1 MPAQGVW
8 RKNMADQAVRPSST
22 GAVQPEGRSRHWRT
36 VDIVVTA
43 VLGVAFGVVFW
54 AWNLT
59 YGVLSEPLSFFPP
72 LSAVLNGVYL
82 MPGVVAGLLVR
93 KPGAAVFAST
103 LAAAVSLL
111 LGSPYGGIIVVYGLV
126 QGLGGELGFLL
137 TRYRTF
143 GWGTALLAGAT
154 AGLSTSLL
162 DNALY
167 YSELSV
173 LGFQVPY
180 TVFTVLSSMLLA
192 GVVGL
197 LLVRAL
203 ARTGALSSFA
213 AGRARV

>member
-1 MPAQGVW
+1 MTAEVT
-8 RKNMADQAVRPSST
+8 RPSTST
-22 GAVQPEGRSRHWRT
+22 SGSAPRRSWRT
-36 VDIVVTA
+36 VDIVTTA

-54 AWNLT
+54 AWNLVF
-59 YGVLSEPLSFFPP
+59 GVLAAPLDFFPP

-93 KPGAAVFAST
+93 KPGAATFAST

-111 LGSPYGGIIVVYGLV
+111 LGSPYGGIIIVYGLV

-137 TRYRTF
+137 TRYRSF
-143 GWGTALLAGAT
+143 GWGTAVLAGVT
-154 AGLSTSLL
+154 AGLSTSIL
-162 DNALY
+162 DTSLY
-167 YSELSV
+167 YAD
-173 LGFQVPY
+173 LGFWAYQLPY
-180 TVFTVLSSMLLA
+180 VVFTVVSSVLLA

-213 AGRARV
+213 SGRSRV

>member
-1 MPAQGVW
+1 
-8 RKNMADQAVRPSST
+8 MAEQAVRPSST
-22 GAVQPEGRSRHWRT
+22 RAGSPSARWRT

-59 YGVLSEPLSFFPP
+59 YGVLSGPLAFFAP
-72 LSAVLNGVYL
+72 LAAILNGVYL

-126 QGLGGELGFLL
+126 QGIGAELGFAL
-137 TRYRTF
+137 TRYRRF
-143 GWGTALLAGAT
+143 GWGTAVLAGVT
-154 AGLSTSLL
+154 AGLSTAVL
-162 DNALY
+162 DNTLY
-167 YSELSV
+167 YAELPF
-173 LGFQVPY
+173 LGFQLPY
-180 TVFTVLSSMLLA
+180 TLFTVLSSVLLA
-192 GVVGL
+192 GVLGL
-197 LLVRAL
+197 LLVRAM

-213 AGRARV
+213 AGRQRV

>member
-1 MPAQGVW
+1 
-8 RKNMADQAVRPSST
+8 MADKAVRSSSAVT
-22 GAVQPEGRSRHWRT
+22 GTDTAPARWRT

-59 YGVLSEPLSFFPP
+59 YGVLSGPLAFFPP
-72 LSAVLNGVYL
+72 LSAILNGVYL

-93 KPGAAVFAST
+93 RPGASVFAST
-103 LAAAVSLL
+103 LAATVSIL

-126 QGLGGELGFLL
+126 QGAGAELGFLL
-137 TRYRTF
+137 TRYRRF
-143 GWGTALLAGAT
+143 GWGAALLAAAI
-154 AGLSTSLL
+154 AGLSTSVL
-162 DNALY
+162 DNTLY
-167 YSELSV
+167 YAELPF
-173 LGFQVPY
+173 LGYQLPY

-192 GVVGL
+192 GLLGL

-213 AGRARV
+213 AGRSPS